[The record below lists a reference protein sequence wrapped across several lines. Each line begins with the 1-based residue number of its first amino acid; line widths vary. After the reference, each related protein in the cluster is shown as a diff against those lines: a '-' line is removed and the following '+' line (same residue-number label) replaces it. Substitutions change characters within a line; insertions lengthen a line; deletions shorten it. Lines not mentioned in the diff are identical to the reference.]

1 MTDDVADVLAAE
13 DARCKAT
20 REANVEALRTLLHED
35 YTHITGG
42 DGTMTCAQYLD
53 WVVETP
59 RRHERRDLRAKRM
72 GESAVIW
79 GPLSNHMTEKD
90 GGVRLIEAYV
100 SQMLVREGGAW
111 RFLSMQLTPKR

>member
-1 MTDDVADVLAAE
+1 MTDDVIDVLAAE

-20 REANVEALRTLLHED
+20 READVDALRALLHED

-42 DGTMTCAQYLD
+42 GGTMTRAQYLD

-79 GPLSNHMTEKD
+79 GHLTNHMTERD
-90 GGVRLIEAYV
+90 GSIRLIEAYV
-100 SQMLVREGGAW
+100 SQVLQRENGAW
-111 RFLSMQLTPKR
+111 RFVSMQLTPKR